1 MKGDTTMYIDLT
13 RNNGKKYLRLVESVR
28 VTNKNGFRVPT
39 KKVIFNIGPLDK
51 FDDGDPD
58 YVLRLRESFRN
69 GSPLIDSLAP
79 FVDNSKAY
87 TEYRFKYRKGDPRC
101 ISSTKKYACCLI
113 ERILDEL
120 GVLSVIR
127 SYKSFSK
134 IEYDVLGL
142 TKLLIYGRVLNPQSK
157 IATFDQNS
165 DYYETI
171 ADSSYKYHVYDVLD
185 FIYEHKRQIVNRI
198 NHNLIKK
205 GGRQNNVIFYDVTN
219 FFFEIERPDED
230 TLCDEKMKKG
240 IRKNGV
246 SKEERKLPIVQ
257 MGLFMDESGMP
268 ISIEMFP
275 GNTLD
280 HQTVQPALSKN
291 IDNVINSRYIFIAD
305 RGICNYSNIA
315 YLTNRNKGY
324 IMSKSIKKS
333 TRDEQNWILDDTGY
347 VSLSERFK
355 YKSRIISRKIKD
367 EHGKSIEITQKVIVY
382 WSKKFYDKEIAENS
396 SFLDFLKKVSE
407 DPNGF
412 RVSSINAKRVKAFL
426 KKDVVKVDTGELLD
440 SKKLRVLIDEEKVER
455 YKKFFGYYQI
465 VTSELEMPELDAIKH
480 YKGLTQIEN
489 QFRIMKSSLQT
500 RPIYVQ
506 MPEHIDSH
514 LTICLIALIV
524 MRIIQRK
531 IEFYKNQ
538 SNSKAEKLGWETG
551 MSGERI
557 QAALNKWCV
566 STMDND
572 YFRMCNTNDEDL
584 QTILEAFDVRI
595 PNQFFTNGELTRMKN
610 RIKIF

>member
-1 MKGDTTMYIDLT
+1 MYIDLT
-13 RNNGKKYLRLVESVR
+13 RNNGKKYLRLVKSVR
-28 VTNKNGFRVPT
+28 VTNKDGFKVP
-39 KKVIFNIGPLDK
+39 KKNVVFNIGPLDN
-51 FDDGDPD
+51 FDDGEPD
-58 YVLRLRESFRN
+58 YVSRLRESFRN
-69 GSPLIDSLAP
+69 GCPLIDSLIP
-79 FVDNSKAY
+79 FVDNSNSCTVYK
-87 TEYRFKYRKGDPRC
+87 FKYIEGDPRC
-101 ISSTKKYACCLI
+101 IASTKKYACCLI

-120 GVLSVIR
+120 GILSAIR
-127 SYKSFSK
+127 SYKFSSK
-134 IEYDVLGL
+134 IEYDVSGL
-142 TKLLIYGRVLNPQSK
+142 AKLLIYGRVLNPQSK
-157 IATFDQNS
+157 IATFAQNN

-171 ADSSYKYHVYDVLD
+171 ADSDYKYHVYDTLD

-205 GGRQNNVIFYDVTN
+205 TGRTNKVIFYDVTN
-219 FFFEIERPDED
+219 FFFETDHPDED
-230 TLCDEKMKKG
+230 TEIGGKIEKG

-257 MGLFMDESGMP
+257 MGLFMDEGGMP

-333 TRDEQNWILDDTGY
+333 TKEEQNWIVDGGGY
-347 VSLSERFK
+347 IVLNESFK
-355 YKSRIISRKIKD
+355 YKSRIITRNIKD
-367 EHGKSIEITQKVIVY
+367 ENEKEIEITQKVIVY

-396 SFLDFLKKVSE
+396 SFLNFLNNVMESPNSFKISSANSKMVRPFLKKE
-407 DPNGF
+407 
-412 RVSSINAKRVKAFL
+412 
-426 KKDVVKVDTGELLD
+426 VVNTDTGEMTES
-440 SKKLRVLIDEEKVER
+440 SKLKLMIDEEKVER
-455 YKKFFGYYQI
+455 YKSFFGYYQI
-465 VTSELEMPELDAIKH
+465 VTSELKMPDLEVIKH
-480 YKGLTQIEN
+480 YKRLTQIEN
-489 QFRIMKSSLQT
+489 QFQIMKSSLDT
-500 RPIYVQ
+500 RPIYVHTA
-506 MPEHIDSH
+506 EHIDSH

-524 MRIIQRK
+524 MRIIQKK
-531 IEFYKNQ
+531 IELYKNQ
-538 SNSKAEKLGWETG
+538 GIKNEDKFVWETG

-566 STMDND
+566 SDMDGN

-584 QTILEAFDVRI
+584 HMILEAFGVVI
-595 PNQFFTNGELTRMKN
+595 PNKFFTKGELKRMKN
-610 RIKIF
+610 QIKIF